1 MRHYVRGLAA
11 KIIGKWQGHVRKSRT
26 EIVFAELG
34 RLRGLA
40 QRFAQLRLGVEISK
54 DERVQAR
61 HSNVYRRIFLLS
73 RSFQTWQR
81 FVHFMRR
88 CHWADGVNRIS
99 RLKEFVAA
107 WRVARDILSAA
118 RHFFGRLQEGSKCS

>member
-61 HSNVYRRIFLLS
+61 HSDVYRRIFLLS
-73 RSFQTWQR
+73 RS
-81 FVHFMRR
+81 HFRHGSVL
-88 CHWADGVNRIS
+88 CTLCD
-99 RLKEFVAA
+99 VAIGLT
-107 WRVARDILSAA
+107 V
-118 RHFFGRLQEGSKCS
+118 